1 MTLKTG
7 QGRQKTGQEQ
17 VKPNLLRLSRS
28 SYNKVWLYVTV
39 RPEIS
44 THTHTDSDTQVCM
57 IHTCTHTTQ
66 HTWEWVSN
74 VAFNW
79 LCLSF
84 LLSLSLPWSHHN
96 KSMLIANI
104 VYVNC
109 CWWLHKKTLPDLSWT
124 ELNIHVY
131 SLSIIYL
138 NLFLED
144 LLLMLLPPS
153 ITQGQLRVS
162 HVLTPHKFVHQHRIV
177 HSNTSLGSTYT
188 NLSIYTYTTK
198 TVKLKD
204 RSIDI
209 YIYR

>member
-1 MTLKTG
+1 MWLWDLKS
-7 QGRQKTGQEQ
+7 
-17 VKPNLLRLSRS
+17 L
-28 SYNKVWLYVTV
+28 
-39 RPEIS
+39 
-44 THTHTDSDTQVCM
+44 HTHTLTVTHTQVCM
-57 IHTCTHTTQ
+57 IHTYTHTTQ

-74 VAFNW
+74 VACNW

-109 CWWLHKKTLPDLSWT
+109 CWWSHKKTLPDLSWT

-144 LLLMLLPPS
+144 LLLFIAPVNHTGS
-153 ITQGQLRVS
+153 TQGISR
-162 HVLTPHKFVHQHRIV
+162 F
-177 HSNTSLGSTYT
+177 NTTQVCSSTQ
-188 NLSIYTYTTK
+188 NS
-198 TVKLKD
+198 
-204 RSIDI
+204 SQ
-209 YIYR
+209 